1 MEEKEERG
9 ERAARK
15 NQEGKGAT
23 DLHGKTREG
32 ATGFHIE
39 TR

>member
-15 NQEGKGAT
+15 NQEGKGVT
-23 DLHGKTREG
+23 DLHGKTEG
-32 ATGFHIE
+32 ATGFHME